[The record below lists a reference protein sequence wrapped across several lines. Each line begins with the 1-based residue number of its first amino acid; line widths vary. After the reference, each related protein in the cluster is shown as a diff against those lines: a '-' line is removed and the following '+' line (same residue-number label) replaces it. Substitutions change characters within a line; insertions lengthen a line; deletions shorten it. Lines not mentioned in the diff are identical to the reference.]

1 MEPTEAEFL
10 SVVRLRIT
18 QARLKLGLTQEEA
31 AGRCDLSVRGYQALE
46 AVNAK
51 RRFNP
56 GLVTL
61 RRVALGLE
69 IPLPTLVGD
78 VAREELSTVSP
89 KSEGGNRVNLRKSQ
103 QSK

>member
-18 QARLKLGLTQEEA
+18 QARLRLGLTQEEA

-46 AVNAK
+46 AISAK

-61 RRVALGLE
+61 RRLALGLE
-69 IPLPTLVGD
+69 IPLAGLVAEIARD
-78 VAREELSTVSP
+78 EVATVRPQSQH
-89 KSEGGNRVNLRKSQ
+89 ENRVNLRRSQ
-103 QSK
+103 RSK